1 MDNDVQ
7 QELAY
12 FEKRM
17 DMLKKKQNIPEAMLS
32 LIGFTYK
39 RQLNSLVS
47 LAEVGDSLGKEVDSS
62 SLDDVLRG
70 KPMLARE
77 NFPYDFDASRKLF
90 FELLAFLQ
98 EQKGHLGEAAEI
110 VARDVDKGQLDLSQC
125 YTKYLAG
132 DDHYFRL
139 YGEKTPNAPRT
150 LNFLIQASITP
161 SLVKTGYTVSLLL
174 PPDQVW
180 NLGHCPVCGSLP
192 FISELKDKQGFRY
205 ATCSFCQTSYRVP
218 RMSCVFCQEDE
229 KKNLEYFQVSEEPGF
244 RVDVCKS
251 CKMYIKTVDF
261 REMDKRAIPALDDLE
276 SLALDILAREQ
287 GFTRPTLSAWGF

>member
-1 MDNDVQ
+1 MDKDVQ
-7 QELAY
+7 RELGR

-17 DMLKKKQNIPEAMLS
+17 DMLKKKGTIPEDLLRLVS
-32 LIGFTYK
+32 FIYK
-39 RQLNSLVS
+39 RQLNFFALLNDV
-47 LAEVGDSLGKEVDSS
+47 LDKEVDFPSS
-62 SLDDVLRG
+62 EDVVRG
-70 KPMLARE
+70 KPMLPRE
-77 NFPYDFDASRKLF
+77 NFPYDFDASQKLF
-90 FELLAFLQ
+90 SELLAFLQ

-110 VARDVDKGQLDLSQC
+110 VAQDLSKGQLDLSEA

-139 YGEKTPNAPRT
+139 YGEKTPVAPRT

-161 SLVKTGYTVSLLL
+161 SLVKTGYSISLLL

-180 NLGHCPVCGSLP
+180 KTGHCPVCGSLP
-192 FISELKDKQGFRY
+192 LISELKDKQGFRY

-218 RMSCVFCQEDE
+218 RMSCVFCQED
-229 KKNLEYFQVSEEPGF
+229 KKESLEYFQVSEEPGF

-261 REMDKRAIPALDDLE
+261 REMDKLAIPPLDDLE
-276 SLALDILAREQ
+276 SLPLDLLARKQ
-287 GFTRPTLSAWGF
+287 GYTRPTLSAWGF

>member
-1 MDNDVQ
+1 MDKDVQ
-7 QELAY
+7 KELGY

-17 DMLKKKQNIPEAMLS
+17 DMLKKKGTIPEDLLE
-32 LIGFTYK
+32 LIDFIYK
-39 RQLNSLVS
+39 RQLNSFAL
-47 LAEVGDSLGKEVDSS
+47 LNDILDKDVDFPSPE
-62 SLDDVLRG
+62 DVLRG
-70 KPMLARE
+70 KPMLPRE
-77 NFPYDFDASRKLF
+77 NFPYDFDASQKLF
-90 FELLAFLQ
+90 SELVAFLQ

-110 VARDVDKGQLDLSQC
+110 IARDVDKGQLDLPQC

-139 YGEKTPNAPRT
+139 YGEKTPNAPRA

-161 SLVKTGYTVSLLL
+161 SLIKTGYTVSLLL
-174 PPDQVW
+174 PADQVW
-180 NLGHCPVCGSLP
+180 KAGFCPVCGSLP
-192 FISELKDKQGFRY
+192 LISELKSKQGFRY

-218 RMSCVFCQEDE
+218 RMSCVFCQEDK
-229 KKNLEYFQVSEEPGF
+229 KKNLEYFQVREEPGF

-276 SLALDILAREQ
+276 SLALDILARKQ